1 MTDASDD
8 RSVERAETPT
18 EGPPDAADAVDA
30 AADADP
36 PAETGDDAET
46 GDSDGGASADGDED
60 VSIETLRA
68 EVEQKYDFD
77 DFGPADMAEMTP
89 AEWEAA
95 FDPETWITGE
105 PLLDRVEMDLR
116 NRIASREVFAVLD
129 RRDDPPSVVAYSDE
143 GWAVVYG
150 DGSVEGEGTVLRDV
164 KPTVALCSMDSYE
177 VREPPEEYELPSPED
192 VEGGTGEFGNLMLQ
206 AVAAMQLL
214 GGLGLLVAWLFLGVE
229 TIVAPVAG
237 GFFVLVG
244 VFLFAIVA
252 NARLSDR
259 FRAEEYRDRL
269 RAAGIADG
277 GDAAEFVPFEEV
289 AEEALAAARG
299 EESSGPDRSVPPA
312 EQSAGR
318 TGPERVGGPGD
329 ETDG

>member
-8 RSVERAETPT
+8 QSVERAETST
-18 EGPPDAADAVDA
+18 EGPADAADTADDA
-30 AADADP
+30 AP
-36 PAETGDDAET
+36 STETSNGDESTSA
-46 GDSDGGASADGDED
+46 DSDQD
-60 VSIETLRA
+60 VSIETLRT

-95 FDPETWITGE
+95 FDPETWITGK

-129 RRDDPPSVVAYSDE
+129 RREEPPSVVAYSDE
-143 GWAVVYG
+143 GWAIVYG

-177 VREPPEEYELPSPED
+177 VREPPEEYELPTPED

-269 RAAGIADG
+269 RAAGIADR
-277 GDAAEFVPFEEV
+277 GDAGEFVPFEEV
-289 AEEALAAARG
+289 AEEALAEARG
-299 EESSGPDRSVPPA
+299 EEPSAPDRSVPPA
-312 EQSAGR
+312 DESAGN
-318 TGPERVGGPGD
+318 TPPERVGGVGD
-329 ETDG
+329 ETER